1 MHYKKDIWLLKLTK
15 EYNVVAE
22 YKKLAS
28 WVCII
33 FQSELCYLPKRS
45 AFWKYNLQCIIKLT
59 FNIQVVH
66 FSTFWCIIF
75 VCFKYWSMC
84 IVFRGTWYYNHYLVG
99 FVSPNLY
106 GVPGIIISIYWG
118 SSLLIFRFQCSFL
131 LSIHQCLSF
140 CPPIGIVSPLLL
152 PLSRLTSDL
161 QLLRTPLES

>member
-22 YKKLAS
+22 YNKLAS
-28 WVCII
+28 WVCIF

-75 VCFKYWSMC
+75 VCFKYWSMW

-106 GVPGIIISIYWG
+106 GVPGIIISIVGFVSPILYGVPGIIISIVGFVSPILYGVPGIIISIYWG
-118 SSLLIFRFQCSFL
+118 SSLLIFRGYL
-131 LSIHQCLSF
+131 VL
-140 CPPIGIVSPLLL
+140 
-152 PLSRLTSDL
+152 
-161 QLLRTPLES
+161 